1 VDLVK
6 NEMAKTMDLPGQ
18 SLVHCLFLYKLSNKG
33 ADLSIAGP
41 SADIAKATGVEPTKS
56 TFPERLLELAGQ

>member
-1 VDLVK
+1 M
-6 NEMAKTMDLPGQ
+6 NLPDQ
-18 SLVHCLFLYKLSNKG
+18 SLVHRLFLYKLSNKG

-56 TFPERLLELAGQ
+56 TFPERLLELAGR